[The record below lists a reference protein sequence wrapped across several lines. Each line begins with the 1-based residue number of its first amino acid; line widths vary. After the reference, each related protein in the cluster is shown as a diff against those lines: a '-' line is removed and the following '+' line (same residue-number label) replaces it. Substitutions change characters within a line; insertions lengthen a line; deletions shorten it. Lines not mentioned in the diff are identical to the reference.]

1 MKNKK
6 ILVTIFILIITLL
19 IGTIN
24 VKAASYEIG
33 ASKKTVEV
41 GEEVTITVKF
51 VAAAW
56 NVKVS
61 GNGISGASY
70 ASQTSDLSE
79 TETVKT
85 FKLDTSKAG
94 TYTITVSGDI
104 TDANGSTQDLNKS
117 CTVTVNEKP
126 VTPKPEPEPEQ
137 PTTPDPKPETPVT
150 PNPEPEQDLPK
161 ELEFIYVDNKTMYL
175 ETSTNFRSEYKID
188 KNNIITQLATGTEVI
203 QIGISK
209 TQSEGYTWS
218 KIIFNGKTGYVING
232 NLTDQKT
239 EEPEQ
244 PIEQPPVE
252 ETPTIEELQTVDVD
266 KDETDIVKY
275 GLQSLQIEGVT
286 LSPTFSPK
294 VYEYRT
300 VVKEN
305 ISELVINAVPAVGGA
320 TVTIAGNTKLAEGEN
335 LITIVVYNAE
345 GNVEATY
352 QVTVNKNTLDLSET
366 DNMLK
371 LGTKTARRN
380 LIIFIAILVV
390 ALIALIVVMI
400 LRRKNQSDEEDD
412 EEDEFTNNEENV
424 ENNQEVGEKV
434 EQELTIN
441 EKNVEETVV
450 EEEQV
455 NEEDNQEEAQRP
467 RRDKRKGKHF

>member
-61 GNGISGASY
+61 GNGITGASY

-104 TDANGSTQDLNKS
+104 TDSNGSTQDLNKS

-188 KNNIITQLATGTEVI
+188 KNNIIAQLATGTEVI

-218 KIIFNGKTGYVING
+218 KIIFNGKTGYVVNG

-244 PIEQPPVE
+244 PIEEPSVE
-252 ETPTIEELQTVDVD
+252 ETPTIEEPQTVDTD
-266 KDETDIVKY
+266 KDEADLVKD

-286 LSPTFSPK
+286 LSPTFSSE

-305 ISELVINAVPAVGGA
+305 ISELVINAVPAVEGA
-320 TVTIAGNTKLAEGEN
+320 TVTIAGNTNLEEGEN

-400 LRRKNQSDEEDD
+400 LRRKNQSDEE
-412 EEDEFTNNEENV
+412 EFTNNEENV
-424 ENNQEVGEKV
+424 ENNQDVGEKV
-434 EQELTIN
+434 EQELTTN
-441 EKNVEETVV
+441 EEKVEETVA

-455 NEEDNQEEAQRP
+455 NKEINQEETHQP

>member
-61 GNGISGASY
+61 GNGITGASY

-117 CTVTVNEKP
+117 CTVTVNEKVVVP
-126 VTPKPEPEPEQ
+126 QPEPEQ
-137 PTTPDPKPETPVT
+137 PTTPESKPETPVT
-150 PNPEPEQDLPK
+150 PEQKPETPVTPPVEQKPEFKDT
-161 ELEFIYVDNKTMYL
+161 NKTMYASKDTIFL
-175 ETSTNFRSEYKID
+175 RKTWSRESEGTIVNK
-188 KNNIITQLATGTEVI
+188 GTELTVTAT
-203 QIGISK
+203 SSNK
-209 TQSEGYTWS
+209 VNGYVWYRVTY
-218 KIIFNGKTGYVING
+218 NGKTLYVASG
-232 NLTDQKT
+232 LLTDKKPEKA
-239 EEPEQ
+239 EEPQ
-244 PIEQPPVE
+244 QPVE
-252 ETPTIEELQTVDVD
+252 EKQQETQKVEEQQDINKPD
-266 KDETDIVKY
+266 DETDIVKD

-286 LSPTFSPK
+286 LSPTFSPE

-300 VVKEN
+300 IIKEN
-305 ISELVINAVPAVGGA
+305 LSELVINAIPAVEGWA
-320 TVTIAGNTKLAEGEN
+320 VTVAGNTNLSEGEN
-335 LITIVVYNAE
+335 LITLVVYNAE

-352 QVTVNKNTLDLSET
+352 QITVNKNTLDLSET
-366 DNMLK
+366 DNILK

-380 LIIFIAILVV
+380 LIIFIAILIIV
-390 ALIALIVVMI
+390 LIALIVVMV
-400 LRRKNQSDEEDD
+400 LRSKNQSDEEYD
-412 EEDEFTNNEENV
+412 EEQEFTNNEENV
-424 ENNQEVGEKV
+424 ENG
-434 EQELTIN
+434 
-441 EKNVEETVV
+441 EETVV

>member
-61 GNGISGASY
+61 GNGITGASY
-70 ASQTSDLSE
+70 ASQTNDLSE

-126 VTPKPEPEPEQ
+126 ATPTPEPEPEQ
-137 PTTPDPKPETPVT
+137 PTTPDPKPETPT
-150 PNPEPEQDLPK
+150 TPEPKPETPEQKPQEQPTTK
-161 ELEFIYVDNKTMYL
+161 KLEFTTVN
-175 ETSTNFRSEYKID
+175 ETVY
-188 KNNIITQLATGTEVI
+188 ATGTVNVRKSYSSSSES
-203 QIGISK
+203 IGQLKEGDRVTRLGVSK
-209 TQSEGYTWS
+209 TTSENYYWS
-218 KIIFNGKTGYVING
+218 KITYNGITAYVISSK
-232 NLTDQKT
+232 LTT

-244 PIEQPPVE
+244 PVE
-252 ETPTIEELQTVDVD
+252 ENPQETPNVEEPQNTDQ
-266 KDETDIVKY
+266 KDEKIDNIVKD
-275 GLQSLQIEGVT
+275 GLKSLQIEGVT
-286 LSPTFSPK
+286 LSPIFNPE

-305 ISELVINAVPAVGGA
+305 ISELVINAVPAVEGA

-352 QVTVNKNTLDLSET
+352 QITVNKNTLDLSET
-366 DNMLK
+366 DNILK

-380 LIIFIAILVV
+380 LIIFIAILIIV
-390 ALIALIVVMI
+390 LIALIVVMV

-412 EEDEFTNNEENV
+412 EEQEFTNNEENV
-424 ENNQEVGEKV
+424 ENG
-434 EQELTIN
+434 
-441 EKNVEETVV
+441 EETVV

>member
-24 VKAASYEIG
+24 VKAASCEVG
-33 ASKKTVEV
+33 ANKKTVEV
-41 GEEVTITVKF
+41 GDEVTITVKF

-56 NVKVS
+56 NIKVN
-61 GNGISGASY
+61 GNGITGASY

-79 TETVKT
+79 AETVKT

-126 VTPKPEPEPEQ
+126 VTPTPAPEQ
-137 PTTPDPKPETPVT
+137 PTTPEQKPETPVT
-150 PNPEPEQDLPK
+150 KPETPQVEEKPN
-161 ELEFIYVDNKTMYL
+161 FTNTNKTMYASKDINL
-175 ETSTNFRSEYKID
+175 RASWSTESTATSIEE
-188 KNNIITQLATGTEVI
+188 GTELTVTAT
-203 QIGISK
+203 SSNK
-209 TQSEGYTWS
+209 VNGYVWYRVTY
-218 KIIFNGKTGYVING
+218 NGKTLYVASSL
-232 NLTDQKT
+232 LTDKKQEKV

-244 PIEQPPVE
+244 PLEENSQ
-252 ETPTIEELQTVDVD
+252 ETPTVEEIQNINQEE
-266 KDETDIVKY
+266 DETDIVKA

-286 LSPTFSPK
+286 LSPTFNPE

-300 VVKEN
+300 IVKESL
-305 ISELVINAVPAVGGA
+305 SELIINAVPAVEGWA
-320 TVTIAGNTKLAEGEN
+320 VTVAGNSNLVEGEN

-352 QVTVNKNTLDLSET
+352 QITVNKNTLDLSET

-371 LGTKTARRN
+371 LGTQTARRN
-380 LIIFIAILVV
+380 LIMFIAILIIV
-390 ALIALIVVMI
+390 LIALIVVMV
-400 LRRKNQSDEEDD
+400 LRRKNQSDEEY
-412 EEDEFTNNEENV
+412 EEEQEFTNNEENV
-424 ENNQEVGEKV
+424 ENS
-434 EQELTIN
+434 
-441 EKNVEETVV
+441 EETGA

-455 NEEDNQEEAQRP
+455 NEEDNQEEVHRP
-467 RRDKRKGKHF
+467 RKDKRKGKHF

>member
-61 GNGISGASY
+61 GNGITGASY

-94 TYTITVSGDI
+94 TYTVTVSGDI
-104 TDANGSTQDLNKS
+104 TDVNGSTQDLNKS

-126 VTPKPEPEPEQ
+126 VTPQPKPEPEQ

-150 PNPEPEQDLPK
+150 PEPNPETPVTPPLEQKPEFKDT
-161 ELEFIYVDNKTMYL
+161 NKTMYASKDINL
-175 ETSTNFRSEYKID
+175 RASWSTESAATSIGE
-188 KNNIITQLATGTEVI
+188 GTELTVTAT
-203 QIGISK
+203 SSNK
-209 TQSEGYTWS
+209 VNGYVWYRVTY
-218 KIIFNGKTGYVING
+218 NGKTLYVASNL
-232 NLTDQKT
+232 LTDKKPEKA

-244 PIEQPPVE
+244 PVE
-252 ETPTIEELQTVDVD
+252 ENPQETPKVEEPQNTDQ
-266 KDETDIVKY
+266 KDEKIDNIVKD

-286 LSPTFSPK
+286 LSPTFTPE
-294 VYEYRT
+294 VYEYRAI
-300 VVKEN
+300 VKEN
-305 ISELVINAVPAVGGA
+305 INELVINAVPAVEGA
-320 TVTIAGNTKLAEGEN
+320 TVTVAGNSNLVEGEN

-345 GNVEATY
+345 ENVEATY
-352 QVTVNKNTLDLSET
+352 QITVNKNTLDLSET

-400 LRRKNQSDEEDD
+400 LRRKNQSDEE
-412 EEDEFTNNEENV
+412 EFTNNEENV
-424 ENNQEVGEKV
+424 EI
-434 EQELTIN
+434 T
-441 EKNVEETVV
+441 EETVA
-450 EEEQV
+450 EDEQV
-455 NEEDNQEEAQRP
+455 NEEINQEETHRP

>member
-24 VKAASYEIG
+24 VKAASYEVG
-33 ASKKTVEV
+33 ASKKTAEV
-41 GEEVTITVKF
+41 GDKVTITVKF

-61 GNGISGASY
+61 GNGITGASY

-126 VTPKPEPEPEQ
+126 VTPEPEPEQ
-137 PTTPDPKPETPVT
+137 PTTPETPATPEPKPETPPVEQK
-150 PNPEPEQDLPK
+150 PEEQPTTK
-161 ELEFIYVDNKTMYL
+161 ELEFTTVNETVYV
-175 ETSTNFRSEYKID
+175 
-188 KNNIITQLATGTEVI
+188 TGTVNVRKSYSASSESLGQLKEGDSVTRT
-203 QIGISK
+203 GVSK
-209 TQSEGYTWS
+209 ITSEKHYWS
-218 KIIFNGKTGYVING
+218 KITYKGTTAYVISSK
-232 NLTDQKT
+232 LTTEQPT
-239 EEPEQ
+239 EEPQ
-244 PIEQPPVE
+244 VE
-252 ETPTIEELQTVDVD
+252 ETPTVEEPQTVDID
-266 KDETDIVKY
+266 KDETDVIKD

-286 LSPTFSPK
+286 LSPTFTPE
-294 VYEYRT
+294 VYEYRAI
-300 VVKEN
+300 VKEN
-305 ISELVINAVPAVGGA
+305 INELVINAVPAVEGA
-320 TVTIAGNTKLAEGEN
+320 TVTVAGNSNLVEGEN

-352 QVTVNKNTLDLSET
+352 QITVNKNTLDLSET

-400 LRRKNQSDEEDD
+400 LRRKNQSDEE
-412 EEDEFTNNEENV
+412 EFTNNEENV
-424 ENNQEVGEKV
+424 EI
-434 EQELTIN
+434 T
-441 EKNVEETVV
+441 EETVA
-450 EEEQV
+450 EDEQV
-455 NEEDNQEEAQRP
+455 NEEINQEETHRP

>member
-24 VKAASYEIG
+24 VKAASCEIG

-61 GNGISGASY
+61 GNGITGASY

-79 TETVKT
+79 VETVKT

-94 TYTITVSGDI
+94 TYTITVGGDI

-117 CTVTVNEKP
+117 CTVTVNEKT
-126 VTPKPEPEPEQ
+126 VTPQPKPEQ
-137 PTTPDPKPETPVT
+137 PTTPEPKPETPPVEKK
-150 PNPEPEQDLPK
+150 PEFKDT
-161 ELEFIYVDNKTMYL
+161 NKTMYATKDINL
-175 ETSTNFRSEYKID
+175 RASWSTESTATSIGE
-188 KNNIITQLATGTEVI
+188 GTELTVTAT
-203 QIGISK
+203 SSNK
-209 TQSEGYTWS
+209 VNGYVWYRVTY
-218 KIIFNGKTGYVING
+218 NGKTLYVASNL
-232 NLTDQKT
+232 LTDKKPEKA

-244 PIEQPPVE
+244 PVE
-252 ETPTIEELQTVDVD
+252 ENPEEKPTVEEPQNINE
-266 KDETDIVKY
+266 KDEETEIIKD

-286 LSPTFSPK
+286 LSPIFNPE

-300 VVKEN
+300 IVKEN
-305 ISELVINAVPAVGGA
+305 LSELVINAVPAVEGWA
-320 TVTIAGNTKLAEGEN
+320 VVVAGNTNLSEGEN
-335 LITIVVYNAE
+335 LITIIVYNAE

-352 QVTVNKNTLDLSET
+352 QITVNKNTLDLSKT

-371 LGTKTARRN
+371 LGTRTARRN
-380 LIIFIAILVV
+380 VIIFIAILIT
-390 ALIALIVVMI
+390 ALIALIVVMV
-400 LRRKNQSDEEDD
+400 LRRKNQSDEEY
-412 EEDEFTNNEENV
+412 EEEQEFTNNEENV
-424 ENNQEVGEKV
+424 ENS
-434 EQELTIN
+434 
-441 EKNVEETVV
+441 EETVA

-455 NEEDNQEEAQRP
+455 NEEDNQEEAHRP